1 MSEKR
6 ERKNGGRNGLTNEEL
21 AELAK
26 KAGKRVMEYVKSLN
40 AQENNNSQNNSG

>member
-26 KAGKRVMEYVKSLN
+26 KAGKRVMEYHDKIV
-40 AQENNNSQNNSG
+40 AQEKKDKQKP

>member
-6 ERKNGGRNGLTNEEL
+6 ERKNGGLTNEEL

-26 KAGKRVMEYVKSLN
+26 KAGKRVMEYHDKIV
-40 AQENNNSQNNSG
+40 AQEKKDKQKP